1 MNKKR
6 VIICVVLLIALCVC
20 VWLLTR
26 RTETFA
32 DKEQKL
38 AAIPADADGAY
49 LEKLGYPNLDE
60 VFSRRDAGTYRT
72 LFGAAAPE
80 FGDFRYGYTE
90 KSGGPV
96 IYLVGINQTTTDLV
110 KVIQYNVS
118 AQNAIIGTYNRL
130 ADEVTADD
138 GTTELWLRSDDSRN
152 EDILFLR
159 YRD

>member
-6 VIICVVLLIALCVC
+6 IIICVILLIALCVC
-20 VWLLTR
+20 VWLMTR

-60 VFSRRDAGTYRT
+60 VFSRRDVGTYRT
-72 LFGAAAPE
+72 FFGTAAAE
-80 FGDFRYGYTE
+80 FGDFRCGYTE
-90 KSGGPV
+90 KSGSPV

-110 KVIQYNVS
+110 EVIQYDVS
-118 AQNAIIGTYNRL
+118 SQSGNSGLYNRL

-138 GTTELWLRSDDSRN
+138 GTTELWLRSDDERN

>member
-38 AAIPADADGAY
+38 SAIPADADGAY
-49 LEKLGYPNLDE
+49 LEKLGYPNLDV
-60 VFSRRDAGTYRT
+60 VFSHRDVGTYRT
-72 LFGAAAPE
+72 FFGTAAAQ
-80 FGDFRYGYTE
+80 FGDFRCGYTE
-90 KSGGPV
+90 KSGSPV
-96 IYLVGINQTTTDLV
+96 IYLIEIDPTTTDLV

-138 GTTELWLRSDDSRN
+138 GTTELWLRSDDERN